1 MDRLLRLP
9 LHPLL
14 LAAYAVLFVYAGNL
28 AEVLPIDLARPLGW
42 ALLGAAVV
50 LIVASLLY
58 RDTRRGALVAS
69 VLVIAVAYF
78 GHLSPE
84 LARLGLEEPAQL
96 ALWALAILLVGVYA
110 LRARGSLT
118 QVTAGL
124 NVFAIGLVA
133 ISLIAIVPHELGR
146 IARAAPTERTID
158 RDLPEATRSPGR
170 DIYFLVFDRYGS
182 DWAMQTRWGVDNDL
196 PEWLSE
202 QGFQVVPGARTNY
215 RATDFTLATI
225 LSMDFLNDLTE
236 SVGRV
241 AADRT
246 PARDR
251 IPDHP
256 VGRFLQSNGYTYY
269 HLGAWYEP
277 TRTSPIADEVLTYG
291 RTPEFDAVL
300 RESSVIPAL
309 ERLVDQG
316 PRDTD
321 FRYRHRNEALFQLRQ
336 VERLASVP
344 GRKFVFAHILLPH
357 PPYVFRADG
366 SHIFEEEERRT
377 PEEDLLPGQLAFTN
391 ERIRETVEVLLAG
404 PDEED
409 PIIVITGDEG
419 PFICWHID
427 CVDGSPESLG
437 IRFGTLRAYYLPG
450 LEYVVPPDDTTVN
463 IFRMLFREYFGADL
477 PDLPNR
483 SWNWPDNDH
492 LYDFRDVTDELPL
505 PGG

>member
-1 MDRLLRLP
+1 MDRVLRLP

-14 LAAYAVLFVYAGNL
+14 LAAYAVLFVYAANL
-28 AEVLPIDLARPLGW
+28 QEVLPIDLARPLGL
-42 ALLGAAVV
+42 ALLGG
-50 LIVASLLY
+50 ASALVIGALLY
-58 RDTRRGALVAS
+58 RDLRRGALLATIVI
-69 VLVIAVAYF
+69 IAVAYF

-84 LARLGLEEPAQL
+84 LARLGLGDTAQL
-96 ALWALAILLVGVYA
+96 ALWALAIVAVAVYA
-110 LRARGSLT
+110 LRARGSLPH
-118 QVTAGL
+118 VTAGL

-133 ISLIAIVPHELGR
+133 ISLITIVPHELGR
-146 IARAAPTERTID
+146 IARAAPTERTAETG
-158 RDLPEATRSPGR
+158 LPEATRHPDR
-170 DIYFLVFDRYGS
+170 DIYFLMFDRYGS
-182 DWAMQTRWGVDNDL
+182 DWSMQARWGTRSDL
-196 PEWLSE
+196 PDWLTE
-202 QGFQVVPGARTNY
+202 QGFQVIPGARTNY
-215 RATDFTLATI
+215 RATDFTLASI

-241 AADRT
+241 ASDRT
-246 PARDR
+246 PARER

-256 VGRFLQSNGYTYY
+256 VGRFLQANGYTYY

-300 RESSVIPAL
+300 RDSSALPAL
-309 ERLVDQG
+309 ERLTDQG

-321 FRYRHRNEALFQLRQ
+321 FRYRHRNEALFQFRQ
-336 VERLASVP
+336 VERLASMP

-366 SHIFEEEERRT
+366 SHIFEDEEKST
-377 PEEDLLPGQLAFTN
+377 LEEDLLPGQLAFTD
-391 ERIRETVEVLLAG
+391 ERIREMVEVLLSG

-419 PFICWHID
+419 PFICWHVD

-492 LYDFRDVTDELPL
+492 LYDFQDVTEELPL